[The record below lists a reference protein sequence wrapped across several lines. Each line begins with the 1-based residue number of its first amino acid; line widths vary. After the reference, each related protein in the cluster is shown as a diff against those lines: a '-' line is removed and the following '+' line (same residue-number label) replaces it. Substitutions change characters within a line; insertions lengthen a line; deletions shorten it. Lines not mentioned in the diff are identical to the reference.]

1 MISGFDNDSKIG
13 DEIFIIAEIG
23 INHNGDLEL
32 AKELMKI
39 AKDSGCDAVKFQK
52 RTIDIVYTQDFL
64 KEHRES
70 PWGTT
75 QREQK
80 EGLEF
85 DESDYREIDSFA
97 KEIDIIWFA
106 SAWDIPSQDFLNKFN
121 IPINKI
127 ASAMATNLEFVEHVA
142 KEQKPTFASTG
153 MTTLN
158 EIEQVVE
165 IFEKYN
171 CPITLMHTNSEYPSP
186 EENLNLKCLTTL
198 KEKFN
203 LPVGYS
209 GHEPSV
215 SPSLIA
221 ACLGATAIERHIT
234 QDRSSY
240 GSDQAASLE
249 EVGLKN
255 LVDMVR
261 KIPVVLGDGVKTITE
276 QEKIIAKKLRYWL

>member
-1 MISGFDNDSKIG
+1 MKGFDKNSMTERDV
-13 DEIFIIAEIG
+13 FIIAEIG
-23 INHNGDLEL
+23 INHNGDLKL
-32 AKELMKI
+32 AKELMKM

-52 RTIDIVYTQDFL
+52 RTIDIVYTKEFL
-64 KEHRES
+64 KESRES

-85 DESDYREIDSFA
+85 NESDYGEIDSYA
-97 KEIDIIWFA
+97 KELDIIWFA
-106 SAWDIPSQDFLNKFN
+106 SAWDIPSQDFLKQFN
-121 IPINKI
+121 VPYNKI
-127 ASAMATNLEFVEHVA
+127 ASAMTTNLEFVEHVA
-142 KEQKPTFASTG
+142 KEGKPTFVSTG
-153 MTTLN
+153 MTTLE
-158 EIEQVVE
+158 EIENTVN
-165 IFEKYN
+165 IFKKYN

-186 EENLNLKCLTTL
+186 EENLNLNCIITL

-203 LPVGYS
+203 LPIGYS

-215 SPSLIA
+215 SPSLVA

-234 QDRSSY
+234 KDRSSY

-249 EVGLKN
+249 SSGLKN

-261 KIPVVLGDGVKTITE
+261 KLPVVLGDGVKLITDE
-276 QEKIIAKKLRYWL
+276 EKKIAKKLRYWL